1 VIRAAS
7 SKDPSFPG
15 TLLTPYSLAVLPD
28 IDRVVSTNSSMDWT
42 NMFAGVSYQIWRLSD
57 LKLLRT
63 AYFDT
68 DKNLYAHISPEEPRL
83 GPDGAVYVQTLGCG
97 IERISDIDKSQPVSK
112 LVHTFPGSGCGVP
125 TIVGHFLIQS
135 VPVMNGLIVLDIANG
150 NTPKEVGRLKLAEHY
165 ESHWTAWDVKTQRIV
180 VTGDQA
186 RLFLVKMDAATGSLA
201 VDTAFKLM
209 RGSTLTAEGFDLH
222 PQEIARL
229 EGPASA
235 PALAALSLSDLE
247 SALGPDAGGGGGIQE
262 AISLSSGGR
271 IGGTGDPASAAEQG
285 PASFALSELD
295 QRPQALQQVLPRY
308 PSELRR
314 RKVQGTVEVV
324 FLVDTDGRV
333 MEPKVDKTT
342 NEAFNQPAL
351 EAVRQWKFEAGTKEG
366 KKVRFK
372 MRVPITF
379 SAG

>member
-1 VIRAAS
+1 MIPSRLKALAAA
-7 SKDPSFPG
+7 
-15 TLLTPYSLAVLPD
+15 LLIHAAILLFGGLLLFRNGPAKVPEREAELIEVETPDEKKAPEKEKP
-28 IDRVVSTNSSMDWT
+28 
-42 NMFAGVSYQIWRLSD
+42 A
-57 LKLLRT
+57 
-63 AYFDT
+63 
-68 DKNLYAHISPEEPRL
+68 PEEETKEAEAEESL
-83 GPDGAVYVQTLGCG
+83 QAAQEKAPDMQ
-97 IERISDIDKSQPVSK
+97 
-112 LVHTFPGSGCGVP
+112 
-125 TIVGHFLIQS
+125 
-135 VPVMNGLIVLDIANG
+135 
-150 NTPKEVGRLKLAEHY
+150 EV
-165 ESHWTAWDVKTQRIV
+165 
-180 VTGDQA
+180 
-186 RLFLVKMDAATGSLA
+186 
-201 VDTAFKLM
+201 
-209 RGSTLTAEGFDLH
+209 
-222 PQEIARL
+222 ARL

-247 SALGPDAGGGGGIQE
+247 SVLGPDAGGGGSLQE

-271 IGGTGDPASAAEQG
+271 IGGTGDPAAASEQG

>member
-1 VIRAAS
+1 MIPTRLKAFLAALLIHAGILLFGGLLLFRNGPA
-7 SKDPSFPG
+7 KG
-15 TLLTPYSLAVLPD
+15 TEREAELIEVETPDEKKAPE
-28 IDRVVSTNSSMDWT
+28 
-42 NMFAGVSYQIWRLSD
+42 
-57 LKLLRT
+57 KE
-63 AYFDT
+63 
-68 DKNLYAHISPEEPRL
+68 KPPPEEETKEAEAEESL
-83 GPDGAVYVQTLGCG
+83 QAAQEKAPDMQ
-97 IERISDIDKSQPVSK
+97 
-112 LVHTFPGSGCGVP
+112 
-125 TIVGHFLIQS
+125 
-135 VPVMNGLIVLDIANG
+135 
-150 NTPKEVGRLKLAEHY
+150 EV
-165 ESHWTAWDVKTQRIV
+165 
-180 VTGDQA
+180 
-186 RLFLVKMDAATGSLA
+186 
-201 VDTAFKLM
+201 
-209 RGSTLTAEGFDLH
+209 
-222 PQEIARL
+222 ARL

-235 PALAALSLSDLE
+235 PALSALSLSDLE
-247 SALGPDAGGGGGIQE
+247 SVLGPDAGGGGSLQE

-271 IGGTGDPASAAEQG
+271 IGGTGDPASASEQG

>member
-1 VIRAAS
+1 MIPTRLKALLAALLIHAGILMFGGLLLFRQAPS
-7 SKDPSFPG
+7 KGNEREAELIAVENPDEKKEPEKEKPAPEQEASKDEDS
-15 TLLTPYSLAVLPD
+15 
-28 IDRVVSTNSSMDWT
+28 
-42 NMFAGVSYQIWRLSD
+42 
-57 LKLLRT
+57 
-63 AYFDT
+63 
-68 DKNLYAHISPEEPRL
+68 EEAL
-83 GPDGAVYVQTLGCG
+83 QA
-97 IERISDIDKSQPVSK
+97 
-112 LVHTFPGSGCGVP
+112 
-125 TIVGHFLIQS
+125 
-135 VPVMNGLIVLDIANG
+135 
-150 NTPKEVGRLKLAEHY
+150 PKE
-165 ESHWTAWDVKTQRIV
+165 
-180 VTGDQA
+180 
-186 RLFLVKMDAATGSLA
+186 AAP
-201 VDTAFKLM
+201 DM
-209 RGSTLTAEGFDLH
+209 
-222 PQEIARL
+222 QEVARL

-235 PALAALSLSDLE
+235 PALSALSLSDLE
-247 SALGPDAGGGGGIQE
+247 SVLGSEAGGGGSLQE

-271 IGGTGDPASAAEQG
+271 IGGTGDPTSAAAEQG

-333 MEPKVDKTT
+333 MEPRVDKTT

>member
-1 VIRAAS
+1 MI
-7 SKDPSFPG
+7 
-15 TLLTPYSLAVLPD
+15 
-28 IDRVVSTNSSMDWT
+28 
-42 NMFAGVSYQIWRLSD
+42 
-57 LKLLRT
+57 
-63 AYFDT
+63 
-68 DKNLYAHISPEEPRL
+68 
-83 GPDGAVYVQTLGCG
+83 
-97 IERISDIDKSQPVSK
+97 
-112 LVHTFPGSGCGVP
+112 P
-125 TIVGHFLIQS
+125 T
-135 VPVMNGLIVLDIANG
+135 
-150 NTPKEVGRLKLAEHY
+150 RLKALSAALLIHAAILLFGGLLLFRHGPAKGTEREAEMIEVETPDEKKAPEKEKPAPEQEAKDT
-165 ESHWTAWDVKTQRIV
+165 ESQEAI
-180 VTGDQA
+180 QA
-186 RLFLVKMDAATGSLA
+186 A
-201 VDTAFKLM
+201 
-209 RGSTLTAEGFDLH
+209 
-222 PQEIARL
+222 QEKAPDMQEVARL
-229 EGPASA
+229 EGPAAA

-247 SALGPDAGGGGGIQE
+247 SALGADAGGGGSLQE

-271 IGGTGDPASAAEQG
+271 IGGTGDPASSAGEQG

>member
-1 VIRAAS
+1 MIPTRLKALLAA
-7 SKDPSFPG
+7 
-15 TLLTPYSLAVLPD
+15 LLIHAGILLFGGLLLFRQAPAKGKEQAEELIGVETPEQKKEPEKEKPVPEQEAQDEEAEESLKA
-28 IDRVVSTNSSMDWT
+28 
-42 NMFAGVSYQIWRLSD
+42 
-57 LKLLRT
+57 
-63 AYFDT
+63 
-68 DKNLYAHISPEEPRL
+68 PEERA
-83 GPDGAVYVQTLGCG
+83 PDMQ
-97 IERISDIDKSQPVSK
+97 
-112 LVHTFPGSGCGVP
+112 
-125 TIVGHFLIQS
+125 
-135 VPVMNGLIVLDIANG
+135 
-150 NTPKEVGRLKLAEHY
+150 EV
-165 ESHWTAWDVKTQRIV
+165 
-180 VTGDQA
+180 
-186 RLFLVKMDAATGSLA
+186 
-201 VDTAFKLM
+201 
-209 RGSTLTAEGFDLH
+209 
-222 PQEIARL
+222 ARL
-229 EGPASA
+229 EGPAAA
-235 PALAALSLSDLE
+235 PALSALSLSDLE
-247 SALGPDAGGGGGIQE
+247 SVLGSDAGGGGSLQE

-271 IGGTGDPASAAEQG
+271 IGGTGDPASPTEQG

-372 MRVPITF
+372 MRVPISF

>member
-1 VIRAAS
+1 MIPTRLKAFLAA
-7 SKDPSFPG
+7 
-15 TLLTPYSLAVLPD
+15 LL
-28 IDRVVSTNSSMDWT
+28 IH
-42 NMFAGVSYQIWRLSD
+42 AGI
-57 LKLLRT
+57 LLFGGLLLFRQAT
-63 AYFDT
+63 T
-68 DKNLYAHISPEEPRL
+68 KGNEREVELIGVETPEEKKAPEKEKPAPEQETQEAEAEESLKAPEERA
-83 GPDGAVYVQTLGCG
+83 PDMQ
-97 IERISDIDKSQPVSK
+97 
-112 LVHTFPGSGCGVP
+112 
-125 TIVGHFLIQS
+125 
-135 VPVMNGLIVLDIANG
+135 
-150 NTPKEVGRLKLAEHY
+150 EV
-165 ESHWTAWDVKTQRIV
+165 
-180 VTGDQA
+180 
-186 RLFLVKMDAATGSLA
+186 
-201 VDTAFKLM
+201 
-209 RGSTLTAEGFDLH
+209 
-222 PQEIARL
+222 ARL

-235 PALAALSLSDLE
+235 PALSALSLSDLE
-247 SALGPDAGGGGGIQE
+247 SVLGSDAGGGGSLQE

-271 IGGTGDPASAAEQG
+271 IGGTGDPASASEQG

>member
-1 VIRAAS
+1 MISSRLKAFAAALLIHAAILLFGGLLLFRNGPA
-7 SKDPSFPG
+7 KG
-15 TLLTPYSLAVLPD
+15 TEREAELIEVETPDEKKAPEKEKP
-28 IDRVVSTNSSMDWT
+28 
-42 NMFAGVSYQIWRLSD
+42 A
-57 LKLLRT
+57 
-63 AYFDT
+63 
-68 DKNLYAHISPEEPRL
+68 PEEETKEAEAEESL
-83 GPDGAVYVQTLGCG
+83 QAAQEKAPDMQ
-97 IERISDIDKSQPVSK
+97 
-112 LVHTFPGSGCGVP
+112 
-125 TIVGHFLIQS
+125 
-135 VPVMNGLIVLDIANG
+135 
-150 NTPKEVGRLKLAEHY
+150 EV
-165 ESHWTAWDVKTQRIV
+165 
-180 VTGDQA
+180 
-186 RLFLVKMDAATGSLA
+186 
-201 VDTAFKLM
+201 
-209 RGSTLTAEGFDLH
+209 
-222 PQEIARL
+222 ARL

-247 SALGPDAGGGGGIQE
+247 SVLGPDSGGGGSLQE

-271 IGGTGDPASAAEQG
+271 IGGTGDPASASEQG

-308 PSELRR
+308 PSDLRR

>member
-1 VIRAAS
+1 MISSRLKALLAA
-7 SKDPSFPG
+7 
-15 TLLTPYSLAVLPD
+15 LLIHAAILMFGGLLLFRQAPVKGNEREVELIGADTPEAKKEPEKPAPEPEAKEAEAEESLQA
-28 IDRVVSTNSSMDWT
+28 
-42 NMFAGVSYQIWRLSD
+42 
-57 LKLLRT
+57 
-63 AYFDT
+63 
-68 DKNLYAHISPEEPRL
+68 
-83 GPDGAVYVQTLGCG
+83 
-97 IERISDIDKSQPVSK
+97 
-112 LVHTFPGSGCGVP
+112 
-125 TIVGHFLIQS
+125 
-135 VPVMNGLIVLDIANG
+135 
-150 NTPKEVGRLKLAEHY
+150 PKE
-165 ESHWTAWDVKTQRIV
+165 TAPD
-180 VTGDQA
+180 
-186 RLFLVKMDAATGSLA
+186 M
-201 VDTAFKLM
+201 
-209 RGSTLTAEGFDLH
+209 
-222 PQEIARL
+222 QEVARL

-235 PALAALSLSDLE
+235 PALSALSLSDLE
-247 SALGPDAGGGGGIQE
+247 SVLGPDAGGGGGLQE

-271 IGGTGDPASAAEQG
+271 IGGTGDPASASEQG

-295 QRPQALQQVLPRY
+295 QRPQALEQVLPRY
-308 PSELRR
+308 PTELRR